1 MELCS
6 VCRIRRPGKCGT
18 IGRNSRLHLLG
29 GPVDN
34 DLRMPVAL
42 AEVSITHELL
52 SRVAPAPDYLREK
65 LALQDLA
72 QQMADNPEG
81 LLPHLVQQAMDIC
94 DADSSGISVLEGDVF
109 RWLGLAGKLSVFEG
123 ATTPRDFSPC
133 GVCIDQRSAV
143 LMERPERLY
152 RWIAD
157 ANITV
162 PEVLLVPLLV
172 NGTTP
177 IGTLWIVAHEGQH
190 FDRGHERVMTELA
203 TFTGIALRMVQ
214 SDIRLKKAL
223 DEQETLAKEM
233 SHRVKNLFAITDSM
247 IRLTSRS
254 VTTKEEMTESL
265 SGRLHALANA
275 HGLVRRSFS
284 LTATTKGV
292 ELGELINAILR
303 PYRKPILSGGAVHLG
318 EHATNSIA
326 LVFHELATNA
336 AKYGALSSD
345 HGSID
350 VAWSVEDGKLDLEWR
365 ERSGHDIQSPAKK
378 GFGSTLVET
387 TISGHGGTLD
397 REWSPQG
404 LIVRIKIPTDRLAR

>member
-1 MELCS
+1 MARS
-6 VCRIRRPGKCGT
+6 AIA
-18 IGRNSRLHLLG
+18 G
-29 GPVDN
+29 GLVSEHI
-34 DLRMPVAL
+34 LMPVAL

-52 SRVAPAPDYLREK
+52 SRAAPAPDYLREK

-94 DADSSGISVLEGDVF
+94 EADSAGISVLDGDVF
-109 RWLGLAGKLSVFEG
+109 RWLGLAGKLAVFEG

-133 GVCIDQRSAV
+133 GVCIDQRGAV

-152 RWIAD
+152 GWIAD

-172 NGTTP
+172 NNATA
-177 IGTLWIVAHEGQH
+177 IGTLWIVAHEGEH
-190 FDRGHERVMTELA
+190 FNRGHERVMTELA
-203 TFTGIALRMVQ
+203 TFTGVALRMVQ

-223 DEQETLAKEM
+223 EEQETLAKEM

-247 IRLTSRS
+247 IRLTSN
-254 VTTKEEMTESL
+254 TTQTKEEMAKSL
-265 SGRLHALANA
+265 SGRLHALADA

-284 LTATTKGV
+284 SATTTKGV
-292 ELGELINAILR
+292 ELSELIGTILR
-303 PYRKPILSGGAVHLG
+303 PYRTPNMSGCTVHLG

-336 AKYGALSSD
+336 AKYGALSGNR
-345 HGSID
+345 GSID
-350 VAWSVEDGKLDLEWR
+350 VAWTVEEGNLKLEWR
-365 ERSGHDIQSPAKK
+365 ERSGHEIQPPVKK
-378 GFGSTLVET
+378 GFGSTLVEN
-387 TISGHGGTLD
+387 TIAGHGGTLD
-397 REWSPQG
+397 RDWSPQG
-404 LIVRIKIPTDRLAR
+404 LTVRVKIPTDRLVR